1 MGFPLR
7 KIASVALIDPV
18 FPLWLLLIGQIK
30 YVFIFFKYV
39 FKGKENYSI
48 YNNSIVIPYYFP
60 SF

>member
-18 FPLWLLLIGQIK
+18 FPLWLLLK

-48 YNNSIVIPYYFP
+48 
-60 SF
+60 